1 MNTLLDIL
9 ESSAQKFGRKP
20 ALLIKPGFRTRVW
33 TFGQLAEVVPRV
45 AALFAEAGI
54 RKGDRVVIWAVN
66 RPEWG
71 IAFFGALHAGAVLV
85 PLDTRS
91 LTDFALKVV
100 EKTRA
105 TAVIASKQTEAEA
118 RKLGLPVHLIEELP
132 DQARAKSQLP
142 RPDLAPDDLVE
153 IVFTSGTTGD
163 PKGAMLTHRNI
174 VSNAEAAL
182 QVFPLGP
189 KQRML
194 SLLPLS
200 HMFEQMAGFAAPLL
214 AGASVAYPSS
224 RQPAVIFRSFRDFR
238 VTMVLLVPQALRLF
252 DNAIERQVDAG
263 GKRKIFE
270 KLHVWAKHVPMRIR
284 RILFASVHRKL
295 GGKLRYVVAG
305 GAALDPALGHRWQDM
320 GIHVL
325 QGYGTTECAPGV
337 AFNRLD
343 KQNMATVGVPLPGV
357 EVNIAAD
364 GEVLVRGP
372 NVFPGYWENEEATRA
387 CLIDGWYHTGDLGE
401 FDADGFLTLRGR
413 KKDMIV
419 LADGTNVYP
428 EDIES
433 VLQHDG
439 RVKDAAILG
448 ITRASDEVQVHAVL
462 LLDDATVAE
471 QAIRDANRT
480 LSGSQQIRGW
490 SVWPEEDF
498 PRTHT
503 LKVKKRLVLERVL
516 ANDREQRGA
525 EAVTTARAPAASVD
539 DVTRLAAQAAKLPV
553 TAVHEDSRLSTD
565 LGLDSLARIELL
577 GMIEEELGAYI
588 DDAALDPDATVAVL
602 QRMLA
607 GARDAKR
614 ETGIFGWPLHP
625 VSRSIGLMLQ
635 HLVVAPLVKVFYR
648 VRVRGREKLH
658 GLEGPV
664 LFAPN
669 HCMHWDNGI
678 ILTSIPLGW
687 RWKLAIAAAADDIFG
702 NKLRGLVVSLL
713 AGAFPLAREGAI
725 RRSLELLGARL
736 DRNFSVLIYPE
747 GKLTV
752 GGPTQPFKSGAGL
765 IAVEGG
771 TPVVPMRLK
780 IRNMSLADRIGWPLR
795 GDVEVVFGDPL
806 YFPAGTDPN
815 VATDRL
821 EAAVAAL

>member
-9 ESSAQKFGRKP
+9 DASAARFGRKR

-33 TFGQLAEVVPRV
+33 TYRQLADTVPRV
-45 AALFAEAGI
+45 ARVLADGGI
-54 RKGDRVVIWAVN
+54 RPGDRVVIWAVN

-71 IAFFGALHAGAVLV
+71 IAFLAALHAGAILV

-91 LTDFALKVV
+91 LADFAAKVAQR
-100 EKTRA
+100 TRA
-105 TAVIASKQTEAEA
+105 TAVLASKQTEAEA
-118 RKLGLPVHLIEELP
+118 RKLGLPVLLIEDLP
-132 DQARAKSQLP
+132 EQARSVAPLP
-142 RPDLAPDDLVE
+142 RALVTADDLVE

-200 HMFEQMAGFAAPLL
+200 HMFEQLAGFVAPLL
-214 AGASVAYPSS
+214 AGASIAYPSS
-224 RQPAVIFRSFRDFR
+224 RQPAVIFRSFRDFK

-263 GKRKIFE
+263 GKRAIFE
-270 KLHVWAKHVPMRIR
+270 KLHRWSRRVPMRLR
-284 RILFASVHRKL
+284 RVLFASVHRKL
-295 GGKLRYVVAG
+295 GGRLRYVVAG
-305 GAALDPALGHRWQDM
+305 GAALDPELGHRWQEM

-343 KQNMATVGVPLPGV
+343 KQDMATVGVPLPGV
-357 EVNIAAD
+357 EVRIAGD

-387 CLIDGWYHTGDLGE
+387 CLVDGWYHTGDLGSI
-401 FDADGFLTLRGR
+401 DANGFLTLRGR
-413 KKDMIV
+413 KKDLIV

-428 EDIES
+428 EDIET
-433 VLQHDG
+433 VLQHDA
-439 RVKDAAILG
+439 RVRDAAVLG
-448 ITRASDEVQVHAVL
+448 LARATDEVQVHAVL
-462 LLDDATVAE
+462 LLDDPSQAE
-471 QAIRDANRT
+471 QIVRDANAR
-480 LSGSQQIRGW
+480 LSGSQQLRGW
-490 SVWPEEDF
+490 SVWPEDDF

-516 ANDREQRGA
+516 ASDREQRGA
-525 EAVTTARAPAASVD
+525 QAEQHAPAVAVD

-553 TAVHEDSRLSTD
+553 AAVHEDSRLSTD

-577 GMIEEELGAYI
+577 GMIEEETGAYI
-588 DDAALDPDATVAVL
+588 DDATLDPDATVAVL

-607 GARDAKR
+607 GARNEKR

-625 VSRSIGLMLQ
+625 VSRTFGLLLQ
-635 HLVVAPLVKVFYR
+635 EAVVGPLVKIFYR
-648 VRVRGREKLH
+648 VTVHGREKLRTV
-658 GLEGPV
+658 EGPV
-664 LFAPN
+664 LFVPN

-687 RWKLAIAAAADDIFG
+687 RWRLAIAAAADDIFG
-702 NKLRGLVVSLL
+702 NRLRGAITALL

-736 DRNFSVLIYPE
+736 DRDFSVLIYPE

-752 GGPTQPFKSGAGL
+752 GGPMQPFKSGAGL

-771 TPVVPMRLK
+771 TPVIPMRLK
-780 IRNMSLADRIGWPLR
+780 IRKMSLADRIGWPLR
-795 GDVEVVFGDPL
+795 GDVEVVFGDPIR
-806 YFPAGTDPN
+806 FPAGTDAAE
-815 VATDRL
+815 ATVRL